1 MYVIIRDS
9 PLFRMIGFKKHD
21 WFLRNTFKDI
31 CKNKVTQIIKK
42 VDEEKKLWKV
52 YSSHPPR
59 ISTIEITNFE

>member
-42 VDEEKKLWKV
+42 VDEEKKL
-52 YSSHPPR
+52 
-59 ISTIEITNFE
+59 